1 MWNTPPLH
9 LIPNC
14 HHPNQVQHKRLL
26 STAGFKLLW
35 LNISKLLHVIF
46 IFLYLKSHFCDCNY
60 LNSMKR
66 IRTCD
71 LRLTL
76 PSSYQLYYN
85 ILNYPK
91 NSMRRTRTCELRLT
105 GPRTTTDLKNAKKTL
120 KKKSCSKFFTNKKK
134 IDFFSENVFKTLL
147 GGREIIRTRKW
158 VFFEIF
164 PKNMIFFSKNWKNR
178 WK

>member
-1 MWNTPPLH
+1 MVPPRVLPITLRFVKMTTWQKWRWLYHKVYSMWNKPPLH

-14 HHPNQVQHKRLL
+14 HHTNQVQHKRLL

-105 GPRTTTDLKNAKKTL
+105 GPRTTTDLKNSRKLPKKGRFFL
-120 KKKSCSKFFTNKKK
+120 KK
-134 IDFFSENVFKTLL
+134 I
-147 GGREIIRTRKW
+147 
-158 VFFEIF
+158 
-164 PKNMIFFSKNWKNR
+164 
-178 WK
+178 

>member
-1 MWNTPPLH
+1 MLKWKLNKSGDDTIIKSILMWNTPPLH

-76 PSSYQLYYN
+76 PSSYQLYYY

-105 GPRTTTDLKNAKKTL
+105 GPRTTTDLKNS
-120 KKKSCSKFFTNKKK
+120 KKS
-134 IDFFSENVFKTLL
+134 
-147 GGREIIRTRKW
+147 
-158 VFFEIF
+158 
-164 PKNMIFFSKNWKNR
+164 
-178 WK
+178 